1 MCIIQ
6 QLRSVQIEDDEMEMS
21 DDDRHY
27 QGSSAKRTR
36 YDADSLKEENDSLR
50 CQLEALRSEM
60 SHVRTDIKYDNDY
73 REKQIKVLQETIR
86 NMQTQLL
93 QMKMREQKDNKTIE
107 QLERKLKEAGVKQLL
122 LKTRIKE
129 TTNKRRDR
137 ETSSINSDNSEIFID
152 EAEDIDDDDDNDVE
166 EVTIKDTERNKPKDW
181 TRSNK
186 ERDNTENSTNADKA
200 NHIPIIDI
208 DGYKSDD
215 EVNIIEDQN
224 DVVEINE
231 TDDDEKAANQSNKKD
246 DKLSEEP
253 SKGPRQ
259 AGESVK
265 AATKQTSNETST
277 LGDSVVTK
285 DGNDDISS
293 TDKVQVQLSEETK
306 DIETKCLPFVEA
318 QIIALVAAY
327 LIVQP
332 FGVSAESICAYL
344 RQSMRKLDLEVPML
358 EQILTTY
365 SNLFELEHP
374 TGVDVDSEP
383 KPQWRFCG
391 FTATVGGN
399 GDNERDNTKSEE

>member
-1 MCIIQ
+1 
-6 QLRSVQIEDDEMEMS
+6 
-21 DDDRHY
+21 
-27 QGSSAKRTR
+27 
-36 YDADSLKEENDSLR
+36 
-50 CQLEALRSEM
+50 
-60 SHVRTDIKYDNDY
+60 
-73 REKQIKVLQETIR
+73 
-86 NMQTQLL
+86 MQTQLL

-253 SKGPRQ
+253 LKGPRQ

-306 DIETKCLPFVEA
+306 DIE
-318 QIIALVAAY
+318 
-327 LIVQP
+327 
-332 FGVSAESICAYL
+332 VSL
-344 RQSMRKLDLEVPML
+344 
-358 EQILTTY
+358 
-365 SNLFELEHP
+365 
-374 TGVDVDSEP
+374 
-383 KPQWRFCG
+383 
-391 FTATVGGN
+391 
-399 GDNERDNTKSEE
+399 